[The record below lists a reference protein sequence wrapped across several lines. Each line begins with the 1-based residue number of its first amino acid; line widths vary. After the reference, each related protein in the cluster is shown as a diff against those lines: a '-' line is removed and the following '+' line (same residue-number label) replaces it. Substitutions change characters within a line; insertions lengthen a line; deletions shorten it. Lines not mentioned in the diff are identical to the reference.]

1 MNCDYIFELKDKNK
15 ILSKFSRNV
24 ELLIDTDRK
33 IYVCCSGKVLSDS
46 KCKRHIGKESI
57 IDIRTLNIVRDI
69 SQIQGDIKTK
79 ITHFYVTE
87 IVKEKCEKI
96 LTILNSKKEI
106 EEQLDILPRI
116 TLPQESPRTIQ
127 DPRIDKEKRSEIT
140 PKTQQPQPQ
149 IPNSK
154 TKKEKQSEIST
165 NSKMNK
171 SAKESILSDS
181 ASDYLSDTFSDSDKG
196 DQHNTQT
203 CDKSSESDESDV
215 ELELILLDDGKE
227 VMINDRLEIIDLD
240 EDGYGFVVGR
250 LILCDKECGRSVKK
264 GIKKDS
270 KKEIIYNGN
279 KYLIEY
285 DNSK

>member
-87 IVKEKCEKI
+87 IIKEKCEKI

-116 TLPQESPRTIQ
+116 TLSQDSPRTIQ
-127 DPRIDKEKRSEIT
+127 DPKINKEKKSEIT
-140 PKTQQPQPQ
+140 PKTQQSQPQQ

-154 TKKEKQSEIST
+154 TKKEKQSETLT

-171 SAKESILSDS
+171 ESFSSDS
-181 ASDYLSDTFSDSDKG
+181 ASDYLSDTFSDSDKE

-203 CDKSSESDESDV
+203 FDKSSESDESDV

-227 VMINDRLEIIDLD
+227 VMINDRLEIIDVD
-240 EDGYGFVVGR
+240 EDGYGVVVGR

-279 KYLIEY
+279 KYVIEY